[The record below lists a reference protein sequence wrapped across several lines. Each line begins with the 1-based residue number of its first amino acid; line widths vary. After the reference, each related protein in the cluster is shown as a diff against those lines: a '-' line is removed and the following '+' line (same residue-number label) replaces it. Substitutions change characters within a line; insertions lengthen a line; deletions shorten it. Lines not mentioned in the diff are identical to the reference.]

1 MNESQFIRGFNC
13 GYVLARFEP
22 RLLNGVLDKIQS
34 NTSFVDGMKLG
45 QVEYQQELYKGRIQE
60 INQLNEKNVKRDINR
75 E

>member
-22 RLLNGVLDKIQS
+22 QLLISVLDNIQS
-34 NTSFVDGMKLG
+34 NTSFVNGIKLG
-45 QVEYQQELYKGRIQE
+45 QVEYQQELFKGRIQE